1 MKVGVIG
8 AGTMGSGIAQAFA
21 QTEDTK
27 LYYVIS
33 MKHLLKKAKRK
44 LLKVFRRRLPEANCQ
59 KKKQKLLSA
68 RSQQV
73 LEINV
78 QTAI

>member
-21 QTEDTK
+21 QTEGYEVVLCDINEAFAEK
-27 LYYVIS
+27 GKEKI
-33 MKHLLKKAKRK
+33 AKG
-44 LLKVFRRRLPEANCQ
+44 
-59 KKKQKLLSA
+59 QKLLSA

>member
-21 QTEDTK
+21 QKDTK

-59 KKKQKLLSA
+59 KKRQKLLSA

>member
-21 QTEDTK
+21 QTEGYEVVLCDINEAFAEK
-27 LYYVIS
+27 GKEKI
-33 MKHLLKKAKRK
+33 AKGLQK
-44 LLKVFRRRLPEANCQ
+44 RLPEANCQ
-59 KKKQKLLSA
+59 KKRQKLLSA

>member
-1 MKVGVIG
+1 MQVQWVQVSHRHLHRQK
-8 AGTMGSGIAQAFA
+8 
-21 QTEDTK
+21 DTK

-59 KKKQKLLSA
+59 KKRQKLLSA